1 MRKLFFSFF
10 MIPVLALANPNI
22 KFENDDV
29 KGEYTVSIGDPESTN
44 WIKVLLLTPKTNVLA
59 FSKESQERKYINCY
73 ESFSILLD
81 EKPLIPESI
90 RLRSNGSRV
99 YAEDVL
105 SKDDEDLNRIMN
117 TPKKYEESF
126 YVDLTNKNLKNIID
140 SSEISL
146 KVCEETENFS
156 PEEMTALKQTI
167 LKKLEK

>member
-1 MRKLFFSFF
+1 LFFSFF

-105 SKDDEDLNRIMN
+105 SKD
-117 TPKKYEESF
+117 
-126 YVDLTNKNLKNIID
+126 
-140 SSEISL
+140 
-146 KVCEETENFS
+146 
-156 PEEMTALKQTI
+156 
-167 LKKLEK
+167 